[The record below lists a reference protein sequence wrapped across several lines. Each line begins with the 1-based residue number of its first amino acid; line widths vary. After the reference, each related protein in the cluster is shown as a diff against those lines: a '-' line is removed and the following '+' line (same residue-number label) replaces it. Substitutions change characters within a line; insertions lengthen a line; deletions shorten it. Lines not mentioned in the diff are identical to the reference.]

1 MPHRIVVT
9 ILALLSAALMVPS
22 AGAAPGHEPTD
33 LVQRPASPNPFLAL
47 LPTSEEPDVKSWSAY
62 SAEQGRRAHAS
73 AQDRWTGSVQVVASD
88 ESEPNDTYATG
99 DTVAGFG
106 TAIGEDNE
114 AQLSGHMEPLP
125 PAPSGVYGG
134 EDDGARD
141 DATVTGLTFG
151 TAVSYSAEI
160 GDGPHGSGGSGS
172 GDLDYYEVT
181 ANPGDHIV
189 VDVDAS
195 EVGSDLDSLVAIFSA
210 SQLGTGSDGDLPL
223 PVAFNDDAGGTLDSY
238 LDFTV
243 EDADTYYVL
252 VTGFPVV
259 PEDLDDSG
267 SGTPLVDVPP
277 SEGDYEVTIARTI
290 TDIDFYRFSLD
301 AGDVLGG
308 TITSGD
314 ASQVAI
320 HGPGGGLLVR
330 SNQDPVFGAYPE
342 QSPLRGGGPHAAIV
356 AHASGTY
363 AVAVSAGPGPYG
375 LTLQA
380 HLPGSE
386 GGFGSDQQIVFLDF
400 DGATVADADRIWGGE
415 PDAQLSPLRDFL
427 GRWGLSASDE
437 GAVIDEIL
445 AVVRENVD
453 ADLRGGLNGNR
464 DAGGVRGTFDVE
476 IRNSRD
482 HPDPGDGRLVT
493 RIIIGG
499 TIDELGVPTIGIA
512 QSIDLGNYDLSEIG
526 VVLLDLLSASSSNDN
541 SLNGVARGSGA
552 TKVELV
558 GAGVGNI
565 AAHELGHLLGNWHT
579 DPTNGAAQ
587 LMDQGGNLPN
597 LLGVGGNG
605 VFDDGGD
612 DTDVDFGTD
621 TYATDEGFVGVEH
634 TAAHTAHALSTGTLD
649 VAEDVYGAVRIGS
662 GLDVSTSDGVLAN
675 DRGGR
680 AGELTAS
687 LVRPARHGE
696 VTLASD
702 GSFLYR
708 HDGGA
713 GVTDTFTYT
722 ATATGHPSPAT
733 TVTIE
738 VGVDETFRL
747 WGDDRILTAVDI
759 SQSSFPANGVGVAGF
774 GTASQAKAVVLARS
788 DEFADGLAGT
798 PFAHAVGAPLL
809 LTRPDELSAAT
820 RTEIRRLLGGA
831 GTVYVLGGEV
841 AVHPEV
847 VLELQAEGHVVKRIF
862 GENRYETAAAIAR
875 ALGSVDTVIVARATV
890 FADALAAGP
899 AAIASNGA
907 IVLSADDQP
916 HPATTDYLDEVGDA
930 TVFAA
935 GGPAATAY
943 PGAVPLVGDTRF
955 ETAELVAARFFDR
968 PPTVGVARSDVFAD
982 ALTGGVHAGKAGG
995 PILLTPSQ
1003 TLHDT
1008 TARYLVGHAD
1018 DLRVAWVY
1026 GGEVAVAEAV
1036 MTAVGAAID

>member
-1 MPHRIVVT
+1 MRLRIVVT
-9 ILALLSAALMVPS
+9 VLALLSAALMVPS

-33 LVQRPASPNPFLAL
+33 LARRPASPNPFLAL
-47 LPTSEEPDVKSWSAY
+47 LPTSQEPDVKSWSAY
-62 SAEQGRRAHAS
+62 SAEHGRRAHVS
-73 AQDRWTGSVQVVASD
+73 EPDPGTGSVQVVASD

-114 AQLSGHMEPLP
+114 AQLSGHLEPLP
-125 PAPSGVYGG
+125 AAPSGVYGG
-134 EDDGARD
+134 EDDGARGT
-141 DATVTGLTFG
+141 ATVTGLTFG

-160 GDGPHGSGGSGS
+160 GDGPHGSSGSGS
-172 GDLDYYEVT
+172 GDLDYYRVE
-181 ANPGDHIV
+181 AEPGEHIV

-195 EVGSDLDSLVAIFSA
+195 EVGSSLDPTVAIFTG
-210 SQLGTGSDGDLPL
+210 SQPATGSDGELPQW
-223 PVAFNDDAGGTLDSY
+223 VAFNDDAGGTLDSF

-252 VTGFPVV
+252 VTGFGTKPKN
-259 PEDLDDSG
+259 LDDSA
-267 SGTPLVDVPP
+267 SGTGAE
-277 SEGDYEVTIARTI
+277 SEGPYEVTIARTVP
-290 TDIDFYRFSLD
+290 DIDFYSFSLD
-301 AGDVLGG
+301 AGDVLGA

-314 ASQVAI
+314 VNRVAI
-320 HGPGGGLLVR
+320 HGPGGTLLMA
-330 SNQDPVFGAYPE
+330 SNHDPVFGAYPG
-342 QSPLRGGGPHAAIV
+342 QSPLEGGGPHAAIV
-356 AHASGTY
+356 AHSSGTY
-363 AVAVSAGPGPYG
+363 AVAVGAGAGPYEVS
-375 LTLQA
+375 LQA
-380 HLPGSE
+380 YLPGSE
-386 GGFGSDQQIVFLDF
+386 GGFGSDQQVVFLDF
-400 DGATVADADRIWGGE
+400 DGATIADADRIWGGK
-415 PDAQLSPLRDFL
+415 PDARLSPLRDFL
-427 GRWGLSASDE
+427 TRWGLDASDE
-437 GAVIDEIL
+437 DALIDRIV

-453 ADLRGGLNGNR
+453 RDLRGGLNGDR
-464 DAGGVRGTFDVE
+464 DTSGTRGSFDVE
-476 IRNSRD
+476 ILNSRD
-482 HPDPGDGRLVT
+482 HPDPGDGRLVS
-493 RIIIGG
+493 RIVIGG
-499 TIDELGVPTIGIA
+499 TIEELGVPTIGIA

-526 VVLLDLLSASSSNDN
+526 VVLLDLLSTPSSNAN
-541 SLNGVARGSGA
+541 SFNSVPRGSSA
-552 TKVELV
+552 TKLELV
-558 GAGVGNI
+558 GTGVGNI
-565 AAHELGHLLGNWHT
+565 AAHELGHVLGSWHT
-579 DPTNGAAQ
+579 DPLNAAPQ
-587 LMDQGGNLPN
+587 LMDQGGFLPN
-597 LLGVGGNG
+597 LVGVGDNG

-621 TYATDEGFVGVEH
+621 IYVAEEGFVGLEH

-649 VAEDVYGAVRIGS
+649 VAPDAFGGLPIG
-662 GLDVSTSDGVLAN
+662 GDLGVSPSDGVLAN

-687 LVRPARHGE
+687 LARPAWHGD
-696 VTLASD
+696 VTLAPD
-702 GSFLYR
+702 GSFLYN
-708 HDGGA
+708 HDGGS
-713 GVTDTFTYT
+713 GVTDTFSYT

-759 SQSSFPANGVGVAGF
+759 SQSSFPANGTGALGF
-774 GTASQAKAVVLARS
+774 GSASQAKAVVLARS
-788 DEFADGLAGT
+788 DDFADGLTGT

-809 LTRPDELSAAT
+809 LTPPDELSVAT

-847 VLELQAEGHVVKRIF
+847 VLELRAEGHVVERIF
-862 GENRYETAAAIAR
+862 GQNRYETAAAIAR

-916 HPATTDYLDEVGDA
+916 HPVTTDYLDEVGAA

-943 PGAVPLVGDTRF
+943 PGAVPLVGGTRF
-955 ETAELVAARFFDR
+955 ETAELVAAEFFDR

-995 PILLTPSQ
+995 PILLTETH
-1003 TLHDT
+1003 TLHAT
-1008 TARYLVGHAD
+1008 TARYLLHHAA

-1026 GGEVAVAEAV
+1026 GGEAAVAEPVVA
-1036 MTAVGAAID
+1036 AVGAAIG